1 MDQTFD
7 NAMRRQVYSIP
18 ELITQQYDLM
28 EPRIREALSFQEI
41 FSLQHIIITGCGD
54 SMAAAMAVKQ
64 AFEQLT
70 KMPIEVLPAVDVARF
85 YPAKRCGGAPNDPL
99 VITVSNSGKVS
110 RVQEAIMRMNEL
122 GALTLGITSGRATP
136 LGQVCQKVIDSSI
149 PKFESAPGVRGFLA
163 SFQALLLMAIRI
175 GEVKGRYTMDQAKAY
190 RMDVKHSAE
199 KLAAALPAMDEK
211 VYSIAQKWKDFPGF
225 DFVGA
230 GTDYASAWYSHAK
243 MIEAAGRYSM
253 HINTEEFLHLDFFLE
268 NCEHTGTVA
277 FIDDANASMGRMKE
291 TLHYMQVMER
301 PLMVVTDADGLDVPE
316 DALVKIPQTEYEITS
331 PIMSFIPGALL
342 AGYISAFSGEPYS
355 RGFRTHWQFAKD
367 ASAIHK
373 SQIEI
378 VK

>member
-1 MDQTFD
+1 
-7 NAMRRQVYSIP
+7 
-18 ELITQQYDLM
+18 
-28 EPRIREALSFQEI
+28 
-41 FSLQHIIITGCGD
+41 
-54 SMAAAMAVKQ
+54 
-64 AFEQLT
+64 
-70 KMPIEVLPAVDVARF
+70 
-85 YPAKRCGGAPNDPL
+85 
-99 VITVSNSGKVS
+99 
-110 RVQEAIMRMNEL
+110 MRMNEL
-122 GALTLGITSGRATP
+122 GALTLGITSGRSTP

-163 SFQALLLMAIRI
+163 SFQALLLLAIRI

-211 VYSIAQKWKDFPGF
+211 VYSIAQKWKNFPGF